1 VHRRKNPRQNEGI
14 EDCVSREGK
23 KAPAIFLDRDGTLIR
38 DVGYLYR
45 QDQIEILP
53 RVAEALQLLRGQGF
67 LLVVVTN
74 QSAVARGRLTEEDL
88 GRIHDALNV
97 RLAQDSAHLD
107 GIYYCPHHP
116 TEGVGQYH
124 AECDCRK
131 PNTGMIVKAVGDLGL
146 DPSSSYVVGDKTS
159 DMELADRIG
168 AKGVRIARE
177 VVAEGG
183 SPGTKH
189 PLVAD
194 LWQAAEWIVGDFKQ
208 SPVR

>member
-1 VHRRKNPRQNEGI
+1 
-14 EDCVSREGK
+14 VSREAK

-45 QDQIEILP
+45 QEQVEILP
-53 RVAEALQLLRGQGF
+53 KVAEAIRLLRGQGF

-88 GRIHDALNV
+88 GHIHDALNT
-97 RLAQDSAHLD
+97 RLAQDGAQLD

-116 TEGVGQYH
+116 TEGVGPYH

-131 PNTGMIVKAVGDLGL
+131 PNTGMIVKAVSDLGL
-146 DPSSSYVVGDKTS
+146 DPSSSYVVGDQTR
-159 DMELADRIG
+159 DMELAERIG

-177 VVAEGG
+177 LVVGGG
-183 SPGTKH
+183 SPDSKH
-189 PLVAD
+189 PVVAD

-208 SPVR
+208 SSNRHY

>member
-1 VHRRKNPRQNEGI
+1 M
-14 EDCVSREGK
+14 SREGK

-38 DVGYLYR
+38 DVEYLYR
-45 QDQIEILP
+45 QEQVEILP
-53 RVAEALQLLRGQGF
+53 RVAEAIRLLRGQGF

-74 QSAVARGRLTEEDL
+74 QSAVARGRLTEEEL
-88 GRIHDALNV
+88 GRIHDALNA
-97 RLAQDSAHLD
+97 RLAKDGARLD

-116 TEGVGQYH
+116 TEGVGPYH

-131 PNTGMIVKAVGDLGL
+131 PKTGMIVKAVADLGL
-146 DPSSSYVVGDKTS
+146 NPSSSYVVGDQTS

-177 VVAEGG
+177 LVDGG
-183 SPGTKH
+183 VSPGSKH
-189 PLVAD
+189 PVVAD

-208 SPVR
+208 SSRR